1 MASDVNFAA
10 IPQTAIRVITS
21 PAAFFREMPKMGGY
35 IGPLVFALVLGCLA
49 GIIKAV
55 LTMAVYFSTIGMMA
69 LTSIILMPI
78 FIAIG
83 CFIGAAILFVIWKL
97 MGSQE
102 SFETAFRCAAYMSA
116 ISPITAVLGVIP
128 WIGGVLGLLIS
139 LYYVVMA
146 SVEVHGISAKKAWIV
161 FGSIIALLCLMS
173 MCTQYVAKRALRNA
187 EMTNKSLQNYL
198 DQSSKSLQQ
207 QTEMM
212 RQQQMQQGQMPQ
224 GQMPQ
229 AQQAP
234 QSQEQLQKQLQD
246 AQKQMEELQRQ
257 MQQQKAAGK

>member
-1 MASDVNFAA
+1 MANELNIAA
-10 IPQTAIRVITS
+10 IPQTAIRIITN
-21 PAAFFREMPKMGGY
+21 PAAFFREVPKAGGY
-35 IGPLVFALVLGCLA
+35 IEPLVFALVLGCLA

-55 LTMAVYFSTIGMMA
+55 LTMAMYFSTIGVMA
-69 LTSIILMPI
+69 LTSIVLMPI

-83 CFIGAAILFVIWKL
+83 SFIGAAILFVIWKL

-102 SFETAFRCAAYMSA
+102 SFEAAFRCAAYITA

-128 WIGGVLGLLIS
+128 WIGGVLGLLVS

-161 FGSIIALLCLMS
+161 FGVIIALLCLMS

-187 EMTNKSLQNYL
+187 EMTNKSLQDYL
-198 DQSSKSLQQ
+198 DQSSKNMQK

-212 RQQQMQQGQMPQ
+212 QQQMQQQQMQQGQQTPQ
-224 GQMPQ
+224 T
-229 AQQAP
+229 
-234 QSQEQLQKQLQD
+234 QEQMQRQLQETQRQIEEMQKQI
-246 AQKQMEELQRQ
+246 
-257 MQQQKAAGK
+257 QQQKAAGK